1 MKELIKLNVNMV
13 MITKKA
19 KRVELNTKIA
29 SVVLN
34 IETLKMI

>member
-1 MKELIKLNVNMV
+1 MKEFIKLNVNMV
-13 MITKKA
+13 MITQNA
-19 KRVELNTKIA
+19 KLVELNTKIA